1 MARCSFYLASC
12 VPCKLLVSPYETDD
26 ELHSFPV
33 YRWENEREQAPGD
46 TRRHPGTTHEGCC
59 SGHSK
64 MLLRSS
70 SLAHPTGAA
79 HPAPTQSRNDGD
91 RVRRE
96 RQCSSHQRHTETRE
110 SICVWSCVTLL
121 SEMRYPSP
129 RSGNR
134 KSGTCGHTRTV
145 GKNLGNSIE
154 MLLKSKGKADTLPRQ
169 GD

>member
-1 MARCSFYLASC
+1 MQLLPARCE
-12 VPCKLLVSPYETDD
+12 PRKLLVNPHEMDD

-33 YRWENEREQAPGD
+33 YRWKNERGQAPGD
-46 TRRHPGTTHEGCC
+46 SRGPHVRGCC
-59 SGHSK
+59 SGHSET
-64 MLLRSS
+64 LLRSS

-79 HPAPTQSRNDGD
+79 HPAPTQSRNDADG
-91 RVRRE
+91 VRRE
-96 RQCSSHQRHTETRE
+96 CQCSSHQWHTETRE
-110 SICVWSCVTLL
+110 GICVWSCVTLL

-134 KSGTCGHTRTV
+134 KSGTCWHMCMV